1 MKESALFYPKKSLGQ
16 HFLKT
21 PHVIHE
27 IITRAGFER
36 DSSVLEVGPGRG
48 ALTLPLAGQ
57 VKQVLAVEKDPRL
70 AGMLQETL
78 RTTGID
84 NVILVCGDIL
94 RLDFR
99 ELVSGHEE
107 KIYVI
112 GNLPYNISSP
122 LLDKLIRNKEL
133 IKRAILT
140 FQLELADRL
149 VGSPGNKAYGAM
161 TVLVQYHARL
171 SPLLKISRESFRPRP
186 KVNSMVLEMDFT
198 RPHPTR
204 TQDED
209 HFRKVVR
216 AAFAQRRKTVL
227 NSLSHSLP
235 SFGTKKIL
243 SALGQ
248 CRIDPGNRAENLDID
263 DFLCLSAALKAIP

>member
-1 MKESALFYPKKSLGQ
+1 MKESAPFYPKKSLGQ
-16 HFLKT
+16 HFLKA
-21 PHVIHE
+21 PQVIHQ

-36 DSSVLEVGPGRG
+36 DSRVLEVGPGRG

-57 VKQVLAVEKDPRL
+57 VKHVFAIEKDPRL
-70 AGMLQETL
+70 AGMLKETL
-78 RTTGID
+78 QKAGID

-99 ELVSGHEE
+99 EVVSGQEG
-107 KIYVI
+107 KFYVI

-140 FQLELADRL
+140 FQLELANRL

-171 SPLLKISRESFRPRP
+171 SPLLKIPSESFRPRP
-186 KVNSMVLEMDFT
+186 KVSSMVLEMDFT

-204 TQDED
+204 TEDEE

-227 NSLSHSLP
+227 NSLSHTLP
-235 SFGTKKIL
+235 SFGTKKIVA
-243 SALGQ
+243 ALEQ

-263 DFLCLSAALKAIP
+263 DFLCLSAALKAVP